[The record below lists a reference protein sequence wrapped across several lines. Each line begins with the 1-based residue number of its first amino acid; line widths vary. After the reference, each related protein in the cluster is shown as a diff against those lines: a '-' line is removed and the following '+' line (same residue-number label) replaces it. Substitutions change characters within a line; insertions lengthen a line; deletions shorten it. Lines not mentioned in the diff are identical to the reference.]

1 MPTTGMKVILSVDAI
16 RPTLTGIG
24 RYTWELGKRLPAM
37 PSVECVRLFSQG
49 RWISNLNALR
59 EASVA
64 KAALRQSLLRN
75 SAAVATYRWLA
86 PHLLQH
92 RLRPYADH
100 VFHGTNYYLP
110 PFSGP
115 SVATIHDLSI
125 FRFPQ
130 FHPPERVAYM
140 QKEIPL
146 TLRRASFLISDSE
159 FIRQEIINYFGW
171 PAEKIRSVPLGV
183 SDEYCPRDA
192 QEVNSV
198 LQQYQ
203 LRYGQYS
210 LFVSTIEPRKNI
222 EALLR
227 AYEGL
232 PILVRNTYP
241 LVLIGGYGWQSD
253 AIHRRIN
260 DGVRQGWLR
269 YLGFVPELALPALFS
284 GARAFVFPSL
294 YEGFGLPVIEA
305 MASGLPVLISNR
317 SSLPEIAQGAA
328 LVVEPEDVSSMTA
341 SIRILL
347 EDTSWRASAIQRS
360 ISVASQYR
368 WSVTAQLTS
377 EVYRLIT

>member
-1 MPTTGMKVILSVDAI
+1 MKVVLSVDAV

-24 RYTWELGKRLPAM
+24 RYTWELARRLP
-37 PSVECVRLFSQG
+37 CVPGMESLRLFSQG
-49 RWISNLNALR
+49 RWVDNVDSLL
-59 EASVA
+59 EQSTT
-64 KAALRQSLLRN
+64 KLALRQRLLRN
-75 SAAVATYRWLA
+75 PAAVATYRWLA
-86 PHLLQH
+86 PRLMQR
-92 RLRPYADH
+92 RLRAVSDH
-100 VFHGTNYYLP
+100 VFHGTNFYLP
-110 PFSGP
+110 PCDGP

-125 FRFPQ
+125 FRCPQ
-130 FHPPERVAYM
+130 YHPPERVAYM
-140 QKEIPL
+140 EKEIPL
-146 TLRRASFLISDSE
+146 TLQRASFLISDSE

-183 SDEYCPRDA
+183 SNEYCPRDA
-192 QEVNSV
+192 QEVDSV

-241 LVLIGGYGWQSD
+241 LVLVGGYGWQSE
-253 AIHRRIN
+253 AIHRRID

-284 GARAFVFPSL
+284 GARAFVYPSL

-317 SSLPEIAQGAA
+317 SSLPEVAQGAA
-328 LVVEPEDVSSMTA
+328 LVVEPEDISSMTA

-368 WSVTAQLTS
+368 WSVTAQQTS